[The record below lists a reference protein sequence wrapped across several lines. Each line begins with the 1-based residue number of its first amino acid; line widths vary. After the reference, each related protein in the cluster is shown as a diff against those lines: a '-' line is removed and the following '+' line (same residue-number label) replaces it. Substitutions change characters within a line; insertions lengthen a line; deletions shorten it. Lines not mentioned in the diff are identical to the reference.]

1 MARAA
6 FVLRVRRKLDL
17 DADGEGERGMP
28 ATKISST
35 AATTT
40 PSIGRFSK
48 ALESPRQA

>member
-40 PSIGRFSK
+40 T
-48 ALESPRQA
+48 